1 MVRHNR
7 MELHMALVD
16 IDIVDTSFAHAPGM
30 SWYNVPKLVKWRRD
44 RPGRAPIRFFT
55 DRMLGQV
62 DNYPAD
68 VNVALLIEPM
78 CFDNTGY
85 DICLGKLPQFKYCL
99 TYDENFKQKL
109 GDKGLLYAIGGCWL
123 RPQDIGIGPK
133 PQVCSIIAS
142 EKRQTHGH
150 QLRHEVVKRYPGHLN
165 VFGRG
170 YQPVQF
176 KAEALQQYRFSVV
189 IENGMIDTL
198 FTEKLI
204 DCFLTGTIPIYWGT
218 PKIAEHFN
226 MAGVITWNTLEDLDR
241 IMSMLHPAEWETRL
255 DAIKDNFDRAMNYRV
270 AEDWIFSKYPFLL
283 P

>member
-1 MVRHNR
+1 
-7 MELHMALVD
+7 MALVD

-30 SWYNVPKLVKWRRD
+30 SWYNVPKFVKWRRD
-44 RPGRAPIRFFT
+44 RPGRVPIRFFT

-62 DNYPAD
+62 DNYPAE

-85 DICLGKLPQFKYCL
+85 DICLRKLQQFNFVL
-99 TYDENFKQKL
+99 TYDENFKQQL
-109 GDKGLLYAIGGCWL
+109 GEKGLLYAIGGCWL
-123 RPQDIGIGPK
+123 RPEEIKLHGK
-133 PQVCSIIAS
+133 SRMTSIIAS

-150 QLRHEVVKRYPGHLN
+150 QLRHEAAKKFPQLE

-170 YQPVQF
+170 YRPVQF
-176 KAEALQQYRFSVV
+176 KAEALHPYRFSVV
-189 IENGMIDTL
+189 IENGIINTL

-204 DCFLTGTIPIYWGT
+204 DCFLTGTVPIYWGT

-226 MAGVITWNTLEDLDR
+226 MDGVLTFQNMDELAAIMAGLGEADYSRRTT
-241 IMSMLHPAEWETRL
+241 
-255 DAIKDNFDRAMNYRV
+255 AIVDNFERAQSYRV